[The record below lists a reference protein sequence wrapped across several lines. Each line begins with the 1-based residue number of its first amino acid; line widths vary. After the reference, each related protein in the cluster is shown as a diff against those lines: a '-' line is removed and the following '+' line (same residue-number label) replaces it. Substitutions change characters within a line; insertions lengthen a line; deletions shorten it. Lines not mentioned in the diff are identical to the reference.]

1 VSAKNP
7 LAFAGSSGRT
17 RAGGFTL
24 LELMIAV
31 AITAVLMTIVAPS
44 FRTTVLNSRRA
55 AVVNEVL
62 GTLQLARSEAI
73 KQNRATRVCPSVNQ
87 TSCSTTAT
95 DWGKG
100 WLSFVEGTGSCSST
114 RPDTSC
120 GDVVLRASANN
131 YEGITI
137 SATTTNLR
145 FLSFNGTISG
155 SRTLTFCDSRGNSAG
170 DARAIVL
177 DPAGRARIG
186 VIDGDGAALTCP

>member
-1 VSAKNP
+1 M
-7 LAFAGSSGRT
+7 
-17 RAGGFTL
+17 
-24 LELMIAV
+24 LELVIAV
-31 AITAVLMTIVAPS
+31 TVTAVLMAIVAPS

-62 GTLQLARSEAI
+62 GALQLTRSEAI
-73 KQNRATRVCPSVNQ
+73 KQNRATQLCPSTNQ

-95 DWGKG
+95 DWSKG
-100 WLSFVEGTGSCSST
+100 WLSFIEGTGSCGST

-131 YEGITI
+131 YEGVGI
-137 SATTTNLR
+137 SASTTNMR

-155 SRTLTFCDSRGNSAG
+155 NRTLTFCDSRGNSAG

-186 VIDGDGAALTCP
+186 TIDGDGNALTCP